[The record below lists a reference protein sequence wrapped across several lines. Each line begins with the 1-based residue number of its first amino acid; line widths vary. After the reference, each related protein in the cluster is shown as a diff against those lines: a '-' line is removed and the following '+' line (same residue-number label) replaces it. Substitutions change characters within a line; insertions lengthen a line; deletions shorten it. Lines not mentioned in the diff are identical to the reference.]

1 MAATKYRNGILNGFL
16 VRTSDRLEVQLERK
30 TLAHLIGIDKK
41 WENKMIILLP
51 TDQNQYKMPTGSAEK
66 FRKIIMIF
74 S

>member
-1 MAATKYRNGILNGFL
+1 MNGFL
-16 VRTSDRLEVQLERK
+16 VRKSDRLEVQLERK

>member
-16 VRTSDRLEVQLERK
+16 VRKSDRLEVQLERK
-30 TLAHLIGIDKK
+30 TLAHLRGSDKK
-41 WENKMIILLP
+41 WQNKMIILLP

>member
-1 MAATKYRNGILNGFL
+1 MNGFL
-16 VRTSDRLEVQLERK
+16 VRKIDRLEFQLERG
-30 TLAHLIGIDKK
+30 TLAHLIGSDEK

-66 FRKIIMIF
+66 FRKIIIF

>member
-1 MAATKYRNGILNGFL
+1 MRKLD
-16 VRTSDRLEVQLERK
+16 SLEVQLERG
-30 TLAHLIGIDKK
+30 TLAHLIGSDEK

-66 FRKIIMIF
+66 FKKIIIF

>member
-16 VRTSDRLEVQLERK
+16 VRKSDRLEVQLERK

>member
-1 MAATKYRNGILNGFL
+1 MNGFL